1 MKSKSQQQRNA
12 IQADQLRPIEDGHI
26 NEEEKQQLKASDE
39 AERAENPGKQSSIP
53 APKSVRDGK
62 RGSAR

>member
-12 IQADQLRPIEDGHI
+12 LQRDRLPPIEDEHI

-39 AERAENPGKQSSIP
+39 SEREDNPGGQSNIP

>member
-12 IQADQLRPIEDGHI
+12 LQRDQLPPIEDEHI
-26 NEEEKQQLKASDE
+26 NEEEKQRLNASDE
-39 AERAENPGKQSSIP
+39 ADREGNAGGQSNIP

>member
-12 IQADQLRPIEDGHI
+12 IQSDQLRPIEDEHLQ
-26 NEEEKQQLKASDE
+26 EEEKQQLKGSDE
-39 AERAENPGKQSSIP
+39 AERKENPGSQSNVP
-53 APKSVRDGK
+53 APQSVRDGK